1 MTAKKAE
8 KPAAADHDIIA
19 QNKKAYHD
27 FEILEKMEAGLE
39 LRGTEVKSCR
49 MRSVQLQDAFAR
61 VENGE
66 LFAFGIHISPYSP
79 GNRFNHEA
87 VRRRRLLMHKKEILR
102 LFQRVNEKGFSLIVL
117 KMYLKRGRV
126 KVEIGVGRGKTFG
139 DKRETLKKRQD
150 DMDARRFLGTKRKQ
164 FQD

>member
-1 MTAKKAE
+1 MAKQE
-8 KPAAADHDIIA
+8 DKPVSADNDVIA
-19 QNKKAYHD
+19 RNKKAYHD
-27 FEILEKMEAGLE
+27 FEIIESMEAGIE

-49 MRSVQLQDAFAR
+49 MRSVQLQDTFAR

-66 LFAFGIHISPYSP
+66 LFAFGIHISPYSH

-102 LFQRVNEKGFSLIVL
+102 LFQRVREKGFSLIPL
-117 KMYLKRGRV
+117 KMYLKRGKV
-126 KVEIGVGRGKTFG
+126 KVELGVARGKTFG

-150 DMDARRFLGTKRKQ
+150 DLDARRHLGAKR
-164 FQD
+164 

>member
-1 MTAKKAE
+1 MAKKDE
-8 KPAAADHDIIA
+8 KTACADNDVIA
-19 QNKKAYHD
+19 RNKKAYHD
-27 FEILEKMEAGLE
+27 FEILESMETGIE

-49 MRSVQLQDAFAR
+49 MRSVQLQDTFAR

-66 LFAFGIHISPYSP
+66 LFVFGLHISPYSH

-87 VRRRRLLMHKKEILR
+87 VRRRKLLMHKKEILK
-102 LFQRVNEKGFSLIVL
+102 LFQRVREKGFSLIPL

-126 KVEIGVGRGKTFG
+126 KLELGVARGKTFG

-150 DMDARRFLGTKRKQ
+150 DLDARRHLGSR
-164 FQD
+164 

>member
-1 MTAKKAE
+1 MAKKDENTAC
-8 KPAAADHDIIA
+8 ADNDVIA
-19 QNKKAYHD
+19 RNKKAYHD
-27 FEILEKMEAGLE
+27 FEILESMETGIE

-49 MRSVQLQDAFAR
+49 MRSVQLQDTFAR

-66 LFAFGIHISPYSP
+66 LFVFGLHISPYSH

-87 VRRRRLLMHKKEILR
+87 VRRRKLLMHKKEVLK
-102 LFQRVNEKGFSLIVL
+102 LFQRVREKGFSLIPL

-126 KVEIGVGRGKTFG
+126 KLELGVARGKTFG

-150 DMDARRFLGTKRKQ
+150 DLDARRHLGSR
-164 FQD
+164 

>member
-1 MTAKKAE
+1 MAKKDENTAC
-8 KPAAADHDIIA
+8 ADNDVIA
-19 QNKKAYHD
+19 RNKKASHD
-27 FEILEKMEAGLE
+27 FEILESMETGIE

-49 MRSVQLQDAFAR
+49 MRSVQLQDTFAR

-66 LFAFGIHISPYSP
+66 LFVFGLHISPYSH

-87 VRRRRLLMHKKEILR
+87 VRRRKLLMHKKEILK
-102 LFQRVNEKGFSLIVL
+102 LFQRVREKGFSLIPL

-126 KVEIGVGRGKTFG
+126 KLELGVARGKTFG

-150 DMDARRFLGTKRKQ
+150 DLDARRHLGSR
-164 FQD
+164 